1 MEADLPKGKDDLPKS
16 ESAIEN
22 DLVKHLAET
31 TDLSPNQALELIQR
45 HGADRAKLEEI
56 ARTMKAES

>member
-1 MEADLPKGKDDLPKS
+1 MPKAKDDLPEG
-16 ESAIEN
+16 ESAIDN

-45 HGADRAKLEEI
+45 HGTDRKKLEEI
-56 ARTMKAES
+56 ARQMKAES

>member
-1 MEADLPKGKDDLPKS
+1 MPKAKDDLPKG
-16 ESAIEN
+16 ESAIDN

-31 TDLSPNQALELIQR
+31 TDRSPNQALELIQR
-45 HGADRAKLEEI
+45 HGTDRRKLEEI

>member
-1 MEADLPKGKDDLPKS
+1 MPKAKGGLPKG
-16 ESAIEN
+16 ESAIDN

-45 HGADRAKLEEI
+45 HGTDRRKLEEI